1 MWVTS
6 TPATLYNLLF
16 LQPYYR
22 QQLEAAAA
30 YVRLEKERDQL
41 RTSLD
46 QATKRAAE
54 LELKLQAQAELE
66 KALHESQE
74 RERVRVV
81 REKTEVDRLLSIA
94 GALGGEFFGLTP
106 TFFFASFAF
115 R

>member
-6 TPATLYNLLF
+6 IVARNFINFLLI

-46 QATKRAAE
+46 QATKRAEE

-66 KALHESQE
+66 KTLHESQE
-74 RERVRVV
+74 RERVRAIQ
-81 REKTEVDRLLSIA
+81 EKTQVDRLLSLA
-94 GALGGEFFGLTP
+94 GALGGEFSALAP
-106 TFFFASFAF
+106 TCICFALF
-115 R
+115 